1 MLDSRISGLAAPGY
15 RSALYAEAFTAF
27 GTPRSLCD
35 SGGWLLRRPIAQ
47 TGLSDAMG
55 LYPLFC
61 CADWSAVAADLRRDC
76 ADCVSVMLVSD
87 PLGDYDEDLLRR
99 SFDRVHPFK
108 DHFIA
113 DLTEP
118 LDSFVSKSHR
128 QNARRALNKVDVE
141 LCETPMQFL
150 DDWIELYA
158 VLADKHDV
166 HGMRAF
172 SRDSFEQQFRVPGL
186 VMFRASRDGETVG
199 LDLWYV
205 DGDIAQGHLAAF
217 SKTGY
222 ACSASYATKWT
233 LLNYF
238 ADKVRWVNFGGVAGA
253 TGQGAQGLQHFKTG
267 WGNTTRRTYIC
278 GSVFDRAAYRDLTRG
293 RAETSY
299 FPAYREGEL

>member
-1 MLDSRISGLAAPGY
+1 MLHSRISGLAAPGY

-128 QNARRALNKVDVE
+128 QNARRAL
-141 LCETPMQFL
+141 
-150 DDWIELYA
+150 A
-158 VLADKHDV
+158 
-166 HGMRAF
+166 
-172 SRDSFEQQFRVPGL
+172 
-186 VMFRASRDGETVG
+186 
-199 LDLWYV
+199 
-205 DGDIAQGHLAAF
+205 
-217 SKTGY
+217 
-222 ACSASYATKWT
+222 
-233 LLNYF
+233 
-238 ADKVRWVNFGGVAGA
+238 
-253 TGQGAQGLQHFKTG
+253 
-267 WGNTTRRTYIC
+267 
-278 GSVFDRAAYRDLTRG
+278 
-293 RAETSY
+293 
-299 FPAYREGEL
+299 